1 MALATTGIVLSGCS
15 SNAPSADSLAENL
28 AADVT
33 PRVENVAADSGNDG
47 NASATNETSET
58 KRGSTPETFEPPFPN
73 RTDLFAQPTARKAA
87 DVVRQR
93 QQERSGDVQLKG
105 FAQVD
110 GPRAMLRLDGQLWIA
125 GPGEIRDGI
134 RVISI
139 TPPSVKL
146 QSDGKNVELSLHD
159 GR

>member
-1 MALATTGIVLSGCS
+1 M
-15 SNAPSADSLAENL
+15 
-28 AADVT
+28 
-33 PRVENVAADSGNDG
+33 
-47 NASATNETSET
+47 
-58 KRGSTPETFEPPFPN
+58 
-73 RTDLFAQPTARKAA
+73 FAQPTARKAA

-125 GPGEIRDGI
+125 GPGETRDGI
-134 RVISI
+134 RVLSI

-146 QSDGKNVELSLHD
+146 QSDGKNIELSLHD
-159 GR
+159 QR